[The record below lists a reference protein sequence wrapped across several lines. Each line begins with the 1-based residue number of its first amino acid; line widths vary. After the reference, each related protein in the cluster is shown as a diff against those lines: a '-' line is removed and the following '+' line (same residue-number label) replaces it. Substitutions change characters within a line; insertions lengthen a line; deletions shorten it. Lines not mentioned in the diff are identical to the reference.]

1 MISLT
6 LPLEGFLRLGLIF
19 ARVSILIAAI
29 PLMGARSVPVRIK
42 AGLALAVAV
51 VLFPTVPP
59 LPPGFMSEPAAVVV
73 GLLGE
78 VLVGAA
84 LGLMVRAVFAG
95 IELSGTLMG
104 FNMGFGI
111 VSAIDPQN
119 NAQVSLVG
127 QLQML
132 FAFLLFLATNA
143 HHEFLRLVGHSF
155 KSLPLLGAGLS
166 SGIAG
171 DLVQAGGEIFRLG
184 LKLSAPVVAAIFL
197 ANVVLGVVAR
207 TVPQINL
214 LIVGF
219 PITIALGLVVLGAT
233 LPFFGPVV
241 EAALMGALRDSMAI
255 LESASVSR

>member
-1 MISLT
+1 MLSLT
-6 LPLEGFLRLGLIF
+6 LPLESFLRLGLIF

-29 PLMGARSVPVRIK
+29 PLMGARSVPVRVK
-42 AGLALAVAV
+42 AALALAVAV

-59 LPPGFMSEPAAVVV
+59 LPPGFMSEPATVVV

-111 VSAIDPQN
+111 VSAIDPQS

-132 FAFLLFLATNA
+132 FAFLLFLAANA

-155 KSLPLLGAGLS
+155 KSLPLLGGGVSPAL
-166 SGIAG
+166 AG

-241 EAALMGALRDSMAI
+241 EGALMSALRDSMAI
-255 LESASVSR
+255 LESANR